1 MHATMWRAWGL
12 MPIEIDEVLRR
23 SAQGATEPY
32 ICRGA
37 DGKLYFVKGRGA
49 GYDSLVK
56 EWVAGQL
63 ALRLGLPVPRFCIVT
78 VPREL
83 YEAGRDGALRDLG
96 YGLLFG
102 SENVESANEMSFAN
116 IYQAPAALKHDIAAF
131 DWWIKNGDRT
141 LSDAGGNPNLLW
153 SETEHRLVVIDHNLA
168 FDEDVTLLS
177 QLQSHIFRQSLSEI
191 CDQTDLQDRYNL
203 RFEEALMDLP
213 QILGDIPERWHY
225 VDDAC
230 TVEINLS
237 LDRVEDTLKR
247 YRVPAFWERT

>member
-1 MHATMWRAWGL
+1 